1 MKFFWRGWEVLA
13 LKSVLAERL
22 LGGGRTRFM
31 LPVEGDR
38 EVTVFTRRILIYRAL
53 GGLVTGHWEK
63 GLWEVAEP

>member
-1 MKFFWRGWEVLA
+1 
-13 LKSVLAERL
+13 
-22 LGGGRTRFM
+22 M